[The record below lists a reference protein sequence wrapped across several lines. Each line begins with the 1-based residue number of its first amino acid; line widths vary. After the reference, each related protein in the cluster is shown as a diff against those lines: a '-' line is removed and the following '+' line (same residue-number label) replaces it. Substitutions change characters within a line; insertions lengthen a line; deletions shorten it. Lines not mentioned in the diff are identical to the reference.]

1 MIPTNRAEFEQR
13 ILNDLGEP
21 VIKIN
26 LAPIQLENAIDD
38 AIAYWSEFH
47 VDAQER
53 TFIKHVITQDDID
66 NGYIQLPSQIM
77 AVYKVIDPRA
87 YMSNSSWMSA
97 QYEMVRDTM
106 LNAASGAQFN
116 LSSFVVAKMYLE
128 QISDILAPA
137 PQFDFRYLRG
147 RLHIFDDM
155 RTMWAV
161 GQTAVIDAQGFIYG
175 GNSTDIY
182 KDKTLRKL
190 AAAYCKKHWGQN
202 LKKFSGVTL
211 PSGTQLNGDAI
222 YADAVQEIADME
234 QYISEQGEPLGII
247 IL

>member
-1 MIPTNRAEFEQR
+1 MIPTTRAEFEQR

-21 VIKIN
+21 VIKVN
-26 LAPIQLENAIDD
+26 LAPIQIENAVDD

-53 TFIKHVITQDDID
+53 TLIKHTITQDDLD

-77 AVYKVIDPRA
+77 AVYKVYDPRG
-87 YMSNSSWMSA
+87 YVSSTTWMSA
-97 QYEMVRDTM
+97 EYELIRDTM
-106 LNAASGAQFN
+106 QSAAGAFN
-116 LSSFVVAKMYLE
+116 LSSYAVTKMYLE
-128 QISDILAPA
+128 EISATLAPA

-155 RTMWAV
+155 KTMWRV
-161 GQTAVIDAQGFIYG
+161 GDIAVIDCQGFIYASG
-175 GNSTDIY
+175 SNSIY

-190 AAAYCKKHWGQN
+190 AAAYAKKHWGQN

-211 PSGTQLNGDAI
+211 PSGVMLNGDAI
-222 YADAVQEIADME
+222 YNDALQEIAEME
-234 QYISEQGEPLGII
+234 EYISEQGEPLGII
-247 IL
+247 IS